1 MSRMPIAEW
10 IVTIGVILC
19 VCLMAYG
26 GTLVTDKEA
35 GKGAK
40 FD

>member
-1 MSRMPIAEW
+1 MSQMPIAEW
-10 IVTIGVILC
+10 CVTIGVVLC
-19 VCLMAYG
+19 MILMAYG